1 MRIFR
6 RRKPRRDTVQCVD
19 CGTWLADTL
28 KTFPEFDHQPLCFHC
43 LLLRR
48 APRTPPWMKYED
60 NGSGLTTTPRYYAK
74 VGDQLTGP
82 HPSYTEARRDL
93 ADTYRRHC
101 PTDVSR
107 AAVLLDLGSITV
119 GDGQFGTLLQSD
131 PVLRAVF
138 ELGRQHE
145 RMAADLR

>member
-6 RRKPRRDTVQCVD
+6 RRKPRRNTVQCVD

-28 KTFPEFDHQPLCFHC
+28 KTFPEFDHQPLCIGC
-43 LLLRR
+43 LLLGRSTQTGIT
-48 APRTPPWMKYED
+48 TPPWMKYDD

-82 HPSYTEARRDL
+82 HPSYTEAL
-93 ADTYRRHC
+93 
-101 PTDVSR
+101 R
-107 AAVLLDLGSITV
+107 AAEWRRWSTTTSVTALLDLGSITV